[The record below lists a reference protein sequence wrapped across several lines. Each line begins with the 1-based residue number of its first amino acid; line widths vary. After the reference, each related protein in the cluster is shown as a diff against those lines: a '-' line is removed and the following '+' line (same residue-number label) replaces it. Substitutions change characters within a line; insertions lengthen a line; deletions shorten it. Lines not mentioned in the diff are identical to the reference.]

1 MENLFGILKETL
13 CELHEQTNMHVAIV
27 PNLITLYL
35 LETFV
40 IDWHETH
47 VLITLYIIVIKNIV
61 IGWNLHK
68 TYQKKL

>member
-40 IDWHETH
+40 ID
-47 VLITLYIIVIKNIV
+47 
-61 IGWNLHK
+61 
-68 TYQKKL
+68 